1 MDELQAKHRE
11 DSRRTAEQQ
20 LHEEVAARQGLEEQH
35 SALERECKRL
45 RGLLESAVARAATQ
59 QQDDQMFVDRRL
71 VTKLL
76 VNYMSSATTQKREIL
91 QVMARILQFDE
102 DAQRQVGLTSTG
114 WSGYLPFGLGSAHS
128 SGLRTADAND
138 GQNIADEWAEF
149 LLAEA
154 RGGGPG

>member
-1 MDELQAKHRE
+1 MRNSAVGA
-11 DSRRTAEQQ
+11 RRSLLAFF
-20 LHEEVAARQGLEEQH
+20 H
-35 SALERECKRL
+35 SYPELERCL
-45 RGLLESAVARAATQ
+45 WISLG
-59 QQDDQMFVDRRL
+59 
-71 VTKLL
+71 
-76 VNYMSSATTQKREIL
+76 IL